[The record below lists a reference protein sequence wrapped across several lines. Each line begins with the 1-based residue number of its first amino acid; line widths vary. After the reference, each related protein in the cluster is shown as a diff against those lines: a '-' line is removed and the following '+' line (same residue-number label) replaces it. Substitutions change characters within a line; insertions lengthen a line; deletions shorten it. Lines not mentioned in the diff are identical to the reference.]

1 MLVNGTTLKYKKKGA
16 AEYTDI
22 SEFLKEIPE
31 MGIEM
36 EKVENTPINAKNNRY
51 ENGIGDIGDLTYK
64 FCYENESDSSVYRV
78 MRKAQETGEILS
90 FQETL
95 IDGTT
100 TEVDGQVMAKRTGG
114 GKNGEMEVNLTITP
128 CSDLIVTDPTA

>member
-51 ENGIGDIGDLTYK
+51 ENGIGDIG
-64 FCYENESDSSVYRV
+64 VYRV

-114 GKNGEMEVNLTITP
+114 GKNGVMEVNLTITP